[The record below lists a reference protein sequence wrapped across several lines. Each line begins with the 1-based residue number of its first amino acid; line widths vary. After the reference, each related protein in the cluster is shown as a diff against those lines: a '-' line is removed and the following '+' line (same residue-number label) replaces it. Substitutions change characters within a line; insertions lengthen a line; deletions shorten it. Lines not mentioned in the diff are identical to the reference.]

1 MIDNAMNETTVEK
14 VRSHIQKHDR
24 LIEIFG
30 MDIDDVQEG
39 RAVVSMTVGP
49 DHLNAAFICHG
60 AAIYAL
66 ADVAF
71 ALAGNSSGKMA
82 LALECAINYMRPAEP
97 GARLVA
103 EAAAMHQGRQTGVYT
118 VNIRDGQGRNV
129 AFFKA
134 TAFRVDAASLPEKL
148 SSGTK

>member
-1 MIDNAMNETTVEK
+1 MDVEK
-14 VRSHIQKHDR
+14 VRRHIEAHDR
-24 LIEIFG
+24 LIELFD
-30 MDIDDVQEG
+30 MDVEDVKEG
-39 RAVVSMTVGP
+39 RAVVAMTVGP

-82 LALECAINYMRPAEP
+82 LALECAINYMRPAKL

-103 EAAAMHQGRQTGVYT
+103 DASAIHQGRQTGVYVVKVT
-118 VNIRDGQGRNV
+118 DQDGRDV

-134 TAFRVDAASLPEKL
+134 TAFRVDAGSLPERCSTSHSDCKT
-148 SSGTK
+148 GE

>member
-1 MIDNAMNETTVEK
+1 MNTTVDK
-14 VRSHIQKHDR
+14 VRRHIEEHDR
-24 LIEIFG
+24 LIEIFD
-30 MDIDDVQEG
+30 MDIEDVQEG
-39 RAVVSMTVGP
+39 SAVVSMTVGP

-82 LALECAINYMRPAEP
+82 LALECAINYMRPARP
-97 GARLVA
+97 GTRLTA
-103 EAAAMHQGRQTGVYT
+103 EASAMHQGRKTGVYT
-118 VNIRDGQGRNV
+118 VRVRDGDGSDV

-134 TAFRVDAASLPEKL
+134 TAFRVDAASLPDKI
-148 SSGTK
+148 SSGS

>member
-1 MIDNAMNETTVEK
+1 MTTTTVDK
-14 VRSHIQKHDR
+14 VRSHIQEHDR

-30 MDIDDVQEG
+30 MKIDDVREG

-103 EAAAMHQGRQTGVYT
+103 EASAMHQGRQTGVYT
-118 VNIRDGQGRNV
+118 VHIKDSEGRDV

-134 TAFRVDAASLPEKL
+134 TAFRVDASSLPDKM
-148 SSGTK
+148 SSGAK